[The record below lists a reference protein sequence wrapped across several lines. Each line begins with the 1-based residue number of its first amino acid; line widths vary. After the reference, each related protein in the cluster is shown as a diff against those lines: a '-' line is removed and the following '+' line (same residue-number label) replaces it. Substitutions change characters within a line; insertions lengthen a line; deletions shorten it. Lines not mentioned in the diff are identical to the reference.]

1 MDMTMLIS
9 RTEIRMV
16 VRIPLLLLFLFV
28 NDTLMAQTEPSP
40 DRIREAIAPS
50 GVEHIVRF
58 LASDELRGREIGT
71 PEIDIAARYL
81 STWLQ
86 AFGARPLPGRQS
98 YFQHVS
104 LRRISSPESGR
115 VSLADSSFHFPDHFV
130 ALNPTRGDVSGE
142 LLLLEYGSADELDGL
157 DLSGKIVATRPGLN
171 SDQSPRQWMEEG
183 IKKRERIKERGGLA
197 LIEIYESPVL
207 PWQVIAGSLNESRVT
222 LADPDEQKSR
232 KIPHI
237 WMNGSDS
244 NLYSFF
250 SSHVGQEITIQ
261 MDGGETDYFSSRNVV
276 GFIEGK
282 NPELKNEFLLLGAH
296 YDHIGAREVA
306 EGEDGIYN
314 GARDNAVGTAAIL
327 LAARYFAEHP
337 PDRSLLFAAWTA
349 EEVGLLGS
357 SYFAENPMVPL
368 DDIVYKLNIDGAG
381 YNDTTKVLVIGLER
395 TTEEE
400 NLRHAASEFGLEAIT
415 DPVPEQNLFD
425 RSDNVNFARKGIPA
439 PTYSLGL
446 TSFDE
451 EIRRYYH
458 TVEDEAATINYS
470 YVTAYIRS
478 FLLAAEQIA
487 NSPDVPFW
495 REGDPYEEAGKQ
507 LYGR

>member
-1 MDMTMLIS
+1 MA
-9 RTEIRMV
+9 
-16 VRIPLLLLFLFV
+16 VRIPLLLLLLFV
-28 NDTLMAQTEPSP
+28 NDTLVAQSEQSP
-40 DRIREAIAPS
+40 DRIRDAVVSSE
-50 GVEHIVRF
+50 VENIVRF
-58 LASDELRGREIGT
+58 LSSDELRGREIGT

-86 AFGARPLPGRQS
+86 AYGARPLPGRES

-115 VSLADSSFHFPDHFV
+115 VSLADSSFHFPDYFV
-130 ALNPTRGDVSGE
+130 ALNSTRGEVRGE
-142 LLLLEYGSADELDGL
+142 LLLLEYGSAEEIDGL
-157 DLSGKIVATRPGLN
+157 DLTGKIIVTRPGLN
-171 SDQSPRQWMEEG
+171 EDQGPRQWMEEG
-183 IKKRERIKERGGLA
+183 VKKRERIEERGGLA
-197 LIEIYESPVL
+197 LIEIYESPIL
-207 PWQVIAGSLNESRVT
+207 PWQVIAGSMNESHVT
-222 LADPDEQKSR
+222 LADPDEQDER
-232 KIPHI
+232 QIPHI
-237 WMNGSDS
+237 WMNGSDTDI
-244 NLYSFF
+244 YSFL
-250 SSHVGQEITIQ
+250 SPNVGREVTIQ

-282 NPELKNEFLLLGAH
+282 DPERKDEFLLLGAH
-296 YDHIGAREVA
+296 YDHIGTRDVPDS
-306 EGEDGIYN
+306 EDGIYN

-337 PDRSLLFAAWTA
+337 PDRSVLFAAWTA

-357 SYFAENPMVPL
+357 SYFAENPVVPL
-368 DDIVYKLNIDGAG
+368 EQIVYKLNIDGAG

-395 TTEEE
+395 TTAEGD
-400 NLRHAASEFGLEAIT
+400 LRHSASAFGLEAIT

-458 TVEDEAATINYS
+458 TVEDEADTINYS

-478 FLLAAEQIA
+478 FILAAQQIA
-487 NSPDVPFW
+487 NSPEVPFW
-495 REGDPYEEAGKQ
+495 REGDPYEGAGIE